1 MDYCYTCRRT
11 LNGALVCPGC
21 GAYAPDIDPQ
31 AARPG
36 ARFEGAYAA
45 PGAIPAQRPHGSMP
59 EPMPAA
65 APVPKPRAG
74 YDAPAAFD
82 ARADGPGA
90 DGTDDDGGDGEAS
103 VLGSAAI
110 APTLHRGR
118 AARRRQLARWKKT
131 RRRAGVATAVA
142 LFGGGVTVASMS
154 ASHGGK
160 GATASAS
167 TRDDIAPVTLN
178 TNSIPGSVALPD
190 GTGPAGTGTAAGHAP
205 TSHKVALPQQ
215 RTGAHAAPDVRTTQ
229 AGTDDAGRTL
239 IGGSPNGSTGTTA
252 TTDSGHQA
260 GYSASVPQ
268 TSVTTPPADT
278 GSTGSTGSGGATT
291 TTGSDTGSGS
301 TATTP
306 PATGDP
312 STPPATT
319 APATP
324 PQQQL
329 CLLIICL
336 G

>member
-45 PGAIPAQRPHGSMP
+45 PGAIPAQRPHSGSGPIP

-65 APVPKPRAG
+65 APVPKA
-74 YDAPAAFD
+74 YDAQ
-82 ARADGPGA
+82 ADGAGA
-90 DGTDDDGGDGEAS
+90 DGTDTDGGDGDETS
-103 VLGSAAI
+103 VLGSAGI

-178 TNSIPGSVALPD
+178 TNSVPGSVALPD
-190 GTGPAGTGTAAGHAP
+190 GTGPAGNGTTTGHAP
-205 TSHKVALPQQ
+205 TSHKVALPSQ
-215 RTGAHAAPDVRTTQ
+215 RTNSHAAPDVQTTQ

-239 IGGSPNGSTGTTA
+239 ISGSPSGSTST
-252 TTDSGHQA
+252 SGSSHQT

-268 TSVTTPPADT
+268 TSVTTPPST
-278 GSTGSTGSGGATT
+278 TGSSGSTGSDGSTT

-306 PATGDP
+306 PATTDP